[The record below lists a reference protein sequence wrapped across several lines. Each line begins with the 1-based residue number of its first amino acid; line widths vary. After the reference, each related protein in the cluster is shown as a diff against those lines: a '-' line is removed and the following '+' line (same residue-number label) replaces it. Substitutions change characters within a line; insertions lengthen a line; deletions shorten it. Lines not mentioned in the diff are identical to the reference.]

1 MKQETPAGPES
12 KRPEESE
19 WAIIVDDRVGYSDSN
34 PPEGAAITLGPLQ
47 NLITSPL
54 FWRLNQAEHSA

>member
-12 KRPEESE
+12 KRPKEVE
-19 WAIIVDDRVGYSDSN
+19 WAIIVDDRGGYSGSN
-34 PPEGAAITLGPLQ
+34 PPEGAGITLRPLQ

-54 FWRLNQAEHSA
+54 FWRLNRAEHSA